1 MVDTSTNSWKLLY
14 EAGRQALQDRKL
26 HEAEQSFSAA
36 LQLAED
42 FAPGDP
48 RLSATLNAL
57 ARIYSLQR
65 RYLAAAALLNRLLE
79 VTERTLGP
87 NHVQVAG
94 VLTNLAEMYTHL
106 GAAREEL
113 DLRERV
119 LAIRADDT
127 TADATSL
134 QRLRERVTEL
144 RAMLAAEAAPEDDEE
159 MEPLPT
165 VRTEEYISPIPRPA
179 HSEASA
185 SGSLATLPVS
195 PVSTTERDDAYRLSP
210 ASPQMSVAPWP
221 GAAATD
227 TTPTSALT
235 TVEIEHT
242 PATLEDVRPSLSASG
257 VELISLSE
265 TSVLSYSGATD
276 HGFSDMGRDELLTP
290 MKRRVGGRSGIISIA
305 SIAAGVVLVA
315 GILAARSFVATPEDG
330 RVSQGSVN
338 LANANAP
345 AIVVLPVAAP
355 AASDPKTG
363 ERLVPERAER
373 TATRGGSDESP
384 RPTWVD
390 ETREVIRQRPVRIP
404 TAADM
409 ERTLRGLDGA
419 VKAIDQRAKEAADSL
434 TTIRVQAPT
443 FKKVKIAD
451 P

>member
-113 DLRERV
+113 DLRERA

-127 TADATSL
+127 AADATSL

-159 MEPLPT
+159 LEPLPT

-179 HSEASA
+179 HPEASA
-185 SGSLATLPVS
+185 SGSIATVPASSVS
-195 PVSTTERDDAYRLSP
+195 ATERDDAYRLSP
-210 ASPQMSVAPWP
+210 SKPQMSVAPWP

-227 TTPTSALT
+227 ATPTSALT
-235 TVEIEHT
+235 IEIEHA
-242 PATLEDVRPSLSASG
+242 PANVEDVRPSLSASG
-257 VELISLSE
+257 VELISVSE

-290 MKRRVGGRSGIISIA
+290 MKHRVGGRSAIISIA

-315 GILAARSFVATPEDG
+315 GILAARSFVATPEDE

-338 LANANAP
+338 LANAP
-345 AIVVLPVAAP
+345 AVVVLPVAAP

-363 ERLVPERAER
+363 GRLVPERAER

-390 ETREVIRQRPVRIP
+390 ETREVIKERRPVRIP

-409 ERTLRGLDGA
+409 ERTLKGLDGA
-419 VKAIDQRAKEAADSL
+419 VKAIDQRAKAAADSL